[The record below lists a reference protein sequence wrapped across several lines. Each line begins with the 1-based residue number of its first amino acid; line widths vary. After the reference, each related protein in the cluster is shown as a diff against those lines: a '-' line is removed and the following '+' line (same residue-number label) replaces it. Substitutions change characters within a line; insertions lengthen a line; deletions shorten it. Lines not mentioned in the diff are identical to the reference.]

1 VTPEQQ
7 KLFDD
12 EEQRKLDAEEKR
24 VIERRRLAE
33 IQAQA
38 RNKVPPKSP
47 QVDDEG
53 NDIPF

>member
-1 VTPEQQ
+1 MTEQQ

-24 VIERRRLAE
+24 VTERRRLAE
-33 IQAQA
+33 IQAEA
-38 RNKVPPKSP
+38 RNKVQPKPP